1 MIKKRIKLLLILS
14 FLSTFANAQPLGY
27 YNGID
32 GKSGDEL
39 KEALHELINGHVD
52 FSYYYSKF
60 IINYSD
66 SDPENPDNVILF
78 YKQESR
84 SAELYGT
91 GGDYINREH
100 VWAKS
105 HGAFADKRPM
115 DGDAFNLRPADA
127 SVNTS
132 RSNKDFDNVQPGGTQ
147 HPDATECWY
156 NSSSWEPGPATKGQ
170 VARILFY
177 MATRYEGTNG
187 ELDLEV
193 VDKVYTSP
201 APKHGKLS
209 TLLEWNN
216 QYPPSDFERRRNER
230 IFNMQQNRN
239 PFVDHPEFIN
249 YIWGNETPN
258 GIVIENL
265 NINPEIPNPGD
276 DISISFNLAA
286 NSEIPETVTIYWG
299 TTYDSEDNQQTM
311 ALNQN
316 TYSANIN
323 LDFQAEERV
332 YFKIKSV
339 KGGNIKYTRGNILLP
354 KAKESLT
361 FTPISDVQGDGS
373 QSPLKGNIV
382 TISGRV
388 CANFDGTVYIQN
400 GDQPRNGVCVYGANQ
415 TGNIGDSLVI
425 TGEVTEYS
433 NLTELTDVSYVYNFK
448 DNQPI
453 TPIEVSIT
461 DINEEYEG
469 MLVKVK
475 NVEFH
480 KAGNTISGGNASY
493 TFSNQDGSSDI
504 FAKQDSRISGK
515 TLPSGVVD
523 LVGVVS
529 QYSSTYQLLPRDMN
543 DFMSTTNTDDN
554 YRLHKSIGIYPNP
567 TSNGFKIKTTDI
579 IEEIKIVDMTG
590 RVYFTKSGNFN
601 HVSVENLDPGI
612 YILQVSLE
620 EKGIHYAKFLKEE

>member
-1 MIKKRIKLLLILS
+1 MIKKRIKLILILS

-39 KEALHELINGHVD
+39 KETLHELINGHVD
-52 FSYYYSKF
+52 FSYYYAKF

-66 SDPENPDNVILF
+66 SDPENPENVILF

-187 ELDLEV
+187 EIDLEV

-201 APKHGKLS
+201 APEHGKLS

-249 YIWGNETPN
+249 YIWGNESPN

-276 DISISFNLAA
+276 DISISFNLAS
-286 NSEIPETVTIYWG
+286 NSETPETVTIYWG
-299 TTYDSEDNQQTM
+299 TTYDSEDNQLAM

-316 TYSANIN
+316 TYSANLN
-323 LDFQAEERV
+323 LNVSAEERV

-339 KGGNIKYTRGNILLP
+339 KGENIKYTREMFSSQKQK
-354 KAKESLT
+354 KA
-361 FTPISDVQGDGS
+361 
-373 QSPLKGNIV
+373 
-382 TISGRV
+382 
-388 CANFDGTVYIQN
+388 
-400 GDQPRNGVCVYGANQ
+400 
-415 TGNIGDSLVI
+415 
-425 TGEVTEYS
+425 
-433 NLTELTDVSYVYNFK
+433 
-448 DNQPI
+448 
-453 TPIEVSIT
+453 
-461 DINEEYEG
+461 
-469 MLVKVK
+469 
-475 NVEFH
+475 
-480 KAGNTISGGNASY
+480 
-493 TFSNQDGSSDI
+493 
-504 FAKQDSRISGK
+504 
-515 TLPSGVVD
+515 
-523 LVGVVS
+523 
-529 QYSSTYQLLPRDMN
+529 
-543 DFMSTTNTDDN
+543 
-554 YRLHKSIGIYPNP
+554 
-567 TSNGFKIKTTDI
+567 
-579 IEEIKIVDMTG
+579 
-590 RVYFTKSGNFN
+590 
-601 HVSVENLDPGI
+601 
-612 YILQVSLE
+612 
-620 EKGIHYAKFLKEE
+620 